1 MKTRCDWGP
10 SGQED
15 GSRGLTHGS
24 GGGVLKREGAVI
36 SGVEW
41 VVFVMNMGGH
51 GRGLG
56 RAQQMTQPG

>member
-1 MKTRCDWGP
+1 MCEDQVRLGTVW
-10 SGQED
+10 SGRRIKRSD
-15 GSRGLTHGS
+15 DGS

-56 RAQQMTQPG
+56 RKNNR